1 MSNIVN
7 IVDKENQFYPT
18 PLELAEKLTNKCKLE
33 SGLSI
38 LEPSAGKGDL
48 LIPIQEKYKYSSMD
62 YFVIEKDYNLQ
73 NILKGKEFI
82 LLDDDF
88 LTFNTNYKF
97 DLIIMNPPF
106 KNGEKHLL
114 KAIDLQ
120 KNGGQVACILNANT
134 LKNPYSNDRKY
145 LLQLLE
151 EYNADIEY
159 IENAFVDSENKTN
172 VEVALIYINFPDKFK
187 DSEILKDLEKDVEE
201 KLYEFENQNKEVVT
215 MQDSI
220 ENLVFNYQKE
230 VKMTQKFIDYY
241 FQLKSVSLNGD
252 VDYFGENVDFGFIEL
267 RIGDERARKYPNTI
281 NKAIKNIRYKYW
293 NKLFHKKEITD
304 LLTNKGNEE
313 LYQNIKEFQCY
324 DFTLKNI
331 FALKNSLFQNLSKNM
346 EEQII
351 DLFNKFSQDHAY
363 DETLHNNN
371 VHYYNGWKTNKAWK
385 INDKVIVPTSL
396 YSYSYFR
403 EGMEYQD
410 FRARNIIRNLFV
422 TLKYLTKDQID
433 VENIVNKVD
442 INMKNGNNRN
452 INLPMIKMS
461 AFKKGTLHITF
472 TDKEVLKQL
481 NRIGA
486 KSRNWLP
493 NGYGKTKY
501 EDFSEEE
508 KSVIDEFEGKEEYE
522 KALVRGDLQIVNN
535 SANLLAIEHKE

>member
-1 MSNIVN
+1 MSNI
-7 IVDKENQFYPT
+7 IKMIDKENQFYPT
-18 PLELAEKLTNKCKLE
+18 PLDLAEKLTNKCELK

-38 LEPSAGKGDL
+38 LDPSAGKGDL
-48 LIPIQEKYKYSSMD
+48 LIPIQERYKYSIMD

-73 NILKGKEFI
+73 NILKGKKFI

-120 KNGGQVACILNANT
+120 KNGGQLACILNANT

-172 VEVALIYINFPDKFK
+172 VEVALIYINFPNKFK
-187 DSEILKDLEKDVEE
+187 DSSILKDLEKDVEE
-201 KLYEFENQNKEVVT
+201 KMYQFDNQNKEIVT
-215 MQDSI
+215 MKDSI

-230 VKMTQKFIDYY
+230 VNMTQKFIDYY
-241 FQLKSVSLNGD
+241 FQLKSVSINGE
-252 VDYFGENVDFGFIEL
+252 VDCFGKNVDFGCIKL
-267 RIGDERARKYPNTI
+267 KVGDNEARKYSETI
-281 NKAIKNIRYKYW
+281 NEAIKYIRYKYW
-293 NKLFHKKEITD
+293 DKLFRRKEITD
-304 LLTNKGNEE
+304 LLTNNGTEE
-313 LYQNIKEFQCY
+313 LYNNLKDFKNY

-346 EEQII
+346 KEQII
-351 DLFNKFSQDHAY
+351 NLFNQFSQEYAY
-363 DETLHNNN
+363 DKTLHNNN

-385 INDKVIVPTSL
+385 INDKVIIPTSL
-396 YSYSYFR
+396 YGYSYFR
-403 EGMEYQD
+403 ETQEYED
-410 FRARNIIRNLFV
+410 FKARNIIRNLFV
-422 TLKYLTKDQID
+422 TLKYLTKDKID
-433 VENIVNKVD
+433 IESVID
-442 INMKNGNNRN
+442 TMSINMANGKNRN
-452 INLPMIKMS
+452 IKLPMITMS

-486 KSRNWLP
+486 KNRNWLP
-493 NGYGKTKY
+493 NGYGNTKY
-501 EDFSEEE
+501 EDFTEEE
-508 KSVIDEFEGKEEYE
+508 KIIIDEFEGKEEYTN
-522 KALVRGDLQIVNN
+522 AFIRGDLQIVNN